1 VHVALAALAMLAAS
15 GCAVRLRPEYQ
26 IPKPLM
32 QPMPAQVGLVLD
44 EPLRKYVHEETRG
57 GGNWKLEL
65 GPGQEK
71 LFRSM
76 FQSSFGT
83 LHVYND
89 LDAARAATGLQVI
102 FQPSIDEFSFVTRNE
117 TDGYWAVTVR
127 YRIAVLDP
135 MGTQLDTLTLTG
147 YGSAMGE
154 HGSEASLT
162 AATRAAM
169 RDAAAKFLVQMPRQ
183 SMAQKLVA
191 GQALSA
197 ADKAVVAVDIVEM
210 VPIEPPAAGG

>member
-1 VHVALAALAMLAAS
+1 
-15 GCAVRLRPEYQ
+15 
-26 IPKPLM
+26 
-32 QPMPAQVGLVLD
+32 
-44 EPLRKYVHEETRG
+44 
-57 GGNWKLEL
+57 
-65 GPGQEK
+65 
-71 LFRSM
+71 
-76 FQSSFGT
+76 